1 MPFAA
6 IATIG
11 GGLISGNQASKAAG
25 QTARA
30 TIEAARIGAEAQK
43 FRPVGTTT
51 AFGSSQFGFTPEG
64 YLSSAGYQLSPEM
77 ARQRDLLLQQ
87 AGTSGL
93 GMAEQAGAAGQ
104 GLFNL
109 GQGYLA
115 QSPEA
120 AAQQWLRTQQAALAP
135 GQEQTLANILN
146 QQQQQG
152 RTGLAV
158 GATSA
163 GGLGASNPQ
172 LQAYYNSLALTN
184 TDLAAKAQE
193 QGRAQTTFGQ
203 GLLGAGIDITSLGY
217 NPYKTQFGLAQSL
230 ESAGQGALDIGS
242 SLGGR
247 AASAGANVGNTLF
260 AGGRAAAN
268 AMYDANAYSPLG
280 TAISGLG
287 NSPRLMSG
295 IQNYFG
301 NAPTAQQYGTN
312 VGSQQTQMLA
322 EQDSWF
328 R

>member
-1 MPFAA
+1 MPVAA
-6 IATIG
+6 IAGIA
-11 GGLISGNQASKAAG
+11 GGLISGNQASKAAKAS
-25 QTARA
+25 ARA
-30 TIEAARIGAEAQK
+30 TLEAARIGAEAQK

-77 ARQRDLLLQQ
+77 ARQRDLLLEQ

-120 AAQQWLRTQQAALAP
+120 AAQQWLASQQAALAP

-172 LQAYYNSLALTN
+172 LQAYYNSLATTN
-184 TDLAAKAQE
+184 LDLAGRAQQE
-193 QGRAQTTFGQ
+193 GRAQTEFGR

-242 SLGGR
+242 ALGGR
-247 AASAGANVGNTLF
+247 AATAGANVGNTLF

-280 TAISGLG
+280 AAISGIG
-287 NSPRLMSG
+287 SSPGLASG
-295 IQNYFG
+295 IKSMFSSSP
-301 NAPTAQQYGTN
+301 ASAYG
-312 VGSQQTQMLA
+312 VPSDYAGGSA
-322 EQDSWF
+322 WG
-328 R
+328 